1 MGTASRSL
9 TGHHAALAIDPT
21 QLAEIA
27 TSLSNNFPVCLLR
40 RNGVPGVFGIG
51 AAKSVPTDVQPWGK
65 PCLLAPPVVPAPG
78 PPARVPRASSMA
90 STAPTMGIADS
101 EASSVHRRPRV
112 SNRVR
117 LARVAVAAGLALLG
131 SLCDREC
138 AGQRGRCVA
147 AEDAAVVDAVDS
159 ACRTEQ
165 RAARL
170 STPAARA
177 DEMAEP
183 QRPVGIH
190 RSARQRRGEGAAP
203 GERVSRAD
211 PGPLPDGVGAVGHPA
226 PRRSDVV
233 PQGVSGSGRLGQPA
247 RAASFRRGRP
257 DRHGLGEQQTGGAP
271 RRWLH
276 RVQCGHHQS
285 RCGRRV
291 RRS

>member
-1 MGTASRSL
+1 
-9 TGHHAALAIDPT
+9 
-21 QLAEIA
+21 
-27 TSLSNNFPVCLLR
+27 
-40 RNGVPGVFGIG
+40 
-51 AAKSVPTDVQPWGK
+51 
-65 PCLLAPPVVPAPG
+65 
-78 PPARVPRASSMA
+78 MA

-112 SNRVR
+112 SNWVR
-117 LARVAVAAGLALLG
+117 LDPRRRSRGVGTAGKPL
-131 SLCDREC
+131 DREC
-138 AGQRGRCVA
+138 AGQRRRCVA
-147 AEDAAVVDAVDS
+147 AEDAAVVDTVDA

-190 RSARQRRGEGAAP
+190 RPARQSRGEGAAA
-203 GERVSRAD
+203 GERVPRAD

-247 RAASFRRGRP
+247 CAASFRRGRP

-276 RVQCGHHQS
+276 RVQCGHHQP